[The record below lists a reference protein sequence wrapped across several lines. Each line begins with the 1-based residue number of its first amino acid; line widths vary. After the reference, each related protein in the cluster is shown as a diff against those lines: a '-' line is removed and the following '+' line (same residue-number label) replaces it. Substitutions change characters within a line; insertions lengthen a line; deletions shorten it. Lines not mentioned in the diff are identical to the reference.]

1 VVQVVPL
8 HVTVIGNVQADA
20 VAAVKA
26 RTTATTI
33 LLLTRDINVPPS
45 SGDNLF
51 PEDPILLPET
61 GIA

>member
-1 VVQVVPL
+1 MVQVVPE
-8 HVTVIGNVQADA
+8 HVTVIGNVHAEA

-33 LLLTRDINVPPS
+33 LLLTRDINEPPS
-45 SGDNLF
+45 SEDNLL

-61 GIA
+61 EPA